1 MLGTRP
7 ARSLPASGCVAPAA
21 RHTVPMTPSLPP
33 TVAAHVPTGLLVG
46 GTWRPASG
54 GATFPV
60 HDPATTEV
68 LFDVA
73 DGTSE
78 DALAALTAADE
89 AFGEY
94 RATSPYQ
101 RSELLRAVYESITA
115 RAEDIAA
122 LVTAEGGKPLAEAR
136 AEVAYA
142 ADYVRWFSGEAL
154 RVDGLARRAPSGG
167 HHQLVLRRPV
177 GPALLITPWN
187 FPIAMIARKVAPALA
202 AGCTVVVK
210 PARLTPLTTAF
221 VAEIIREELDGHG
234 LPTGAIN
241 VVPSS
246 SARAISEPLLADP
259 RLRKLS
265 FTGSTE
271 VGRTLLAGAA
281 QNVLRTSM
289 ELGGNAPFLVFEDAD
304 IDAAVVGALAAKMRN
319 AGQTCVAANR
329 FLVHGR
335 VAAEFTERL
344 TEAFAA
350 LVVGH
355 GADPGVTVGPLIEP
369 AAVDRVE
376 ELVTSAAGAG
386 ARVRIGGDRPA
397 RPGWFYAPTV
407 LDRVSP
413 DMPVVTEEIFGP
425 VAPVVVFDSEDEA
438 IALANATPFGLV
450 AYAYTGDLSR
460 ALRLA
465 EAIDTGMLGINR
477 GMVSDAT
484 APFGGVKQSG
494 LGREGGEQGLEEYLD
509 TVYVAV

>member
-1 MLGTRP
+1 
-7 ARSLPASGCVAPAA
+7 
-21 RHTVPMTPSLPP
+21 MTSSLPP

-46 GTWRPASG
+46 GAWRPASG

-60 HDPATTEV
+60 HDPGTTEV

-73 DGTSE
+73 DATSE

-89 AFGEY
+89 AFDEY
-94 RATSPYQ
+94 RSSAPYA
-101 RSELLRAVYESITA
+101 RSELLRAVYDSITA
-115 RAEDIAA
+115 RTEDIAA

-136 AEVAYA
+136 VEVAYA
-142 ADYVRWFSGEAL
+142 ADYFRWFSGEAL
-154 RVDGLARRAPSGG
+154 RFDGLTRRAPAGT

-202 AGCTVVVK
+202 AGCTAVVK
-210 PARLTPLTTAF
+210 PARLAPLTTAF
-221 VAEIIREELDGHG
+221 VAEIVREELAERG
-234 LPTGAIN
+234 LPVGVLN

-246 SARAISEPLLADP
+246 SARAVSEPLLADP

-271 VGRTLLAGAA
+271 VGRTLIAGSA

-304 IDAAVVGALAAKMRN
+304 VDAAVVGAVAAKMRN
-319 AGQTCVAANR
+319 SGQTCVAANR
-329 FLVHGR
+329 FLVHAK
-335 VAAEFTERL
+335 VAGEFTERL
-344 TEAFAA
+344 TEAFAG

-355 GADPGVTVGPLIEP
+355 GTEPGVTVGPLIEK
-369 AAVDRVE
+369 AAVEKVDD
-376 ELVTSAAGAG
+376 LVASATGAG
-386 ARVRIGGDRPA
+386 ARVRIGGERPD

-407 LDRVSP
+407 LDRVTP

-425 VAPVVVFDSEDEA
+425 VAPVVTFGSEAEA
-438 IALANATPFGLV
+438 IAMANATPFGLV
-450 AYAYTGDLSR
+450 AYAYTGDVAR

-465 EAIDTGMLGINR
+465 EAVETGMLGINR

-484 APFGGVKQSG
+484 APFGGVKSSG
-494 LGREGGEQGLEEYLD
+494 LGREGGDEGLAEYLD

>member
-1 MLGTRP
+1 
-7 ARSLPASGCVAPAA
+7 
-21 RHTVPMTPSLPP
+21 MTPPTLPP

-46 GTWRPASG
+46 GSWRPATG
-54 GATFPV
+54 GRTFPV
-60 HDPATTEV
+60 HDPGTTEV

-78 DALAALTAADE
+78 DALAALAAADE

-94 RATSPYQ
+94 RAAAPYV
-101 RSELLRAVYESITA
+101 RSELLRGVYEQIVA
-115 RAEDIAA
+115 RAEDIAQ

-154 RVDGLARRAPSGG
+154 RLPGLARRAPAGG
-167 HHQLVLRRPV
+167 YHQLVLSRPV

-202 AGCTVVVK
+202 AGCTAVVK

-221 VAEIIREELDGHG
+221 VAEIVREELESRG
-234 LPTGAIN
+234 LPGGVLN

-246 SARAISEPLLADP
+246 SARAVSEPLLADT

-281 QNVLRTSM
+281 RNILRTSM

-304 IDAAVVGALAAKMRN
+304 VDAAVAGAVAAKMRN
-319 AGQTCVAANR
+319 SGQTCVAANR
-329 FLVHGR
+329 FLVHAS
-335 VAAEFTERL
+335 VAAEFTQKL
-344 TEAFAA
+344 TDAFAG

-355 GADPGVTVGPLIEP
+355 GAEPDVTVGPLIEE
-369 AAVDRVE
+369 AAVERVD
-376 ELVTSAAGAG
+376 ELVTAAADAG
-386 ARVRIGGDRPA
+386 ARVRVGGERPHRA
-397 RPGWFYAPTV
+397 GWFYEPTV
-407 LDRVSP
+407 LDRVTP
-413 DMPVVTEEIFGP
+413 DMAVVTEEIFGP
-425 VAPVVVFDSEDEA
+425 VAPVVTFGTEDEA
-438 IALANATPFGLV
+438 VAMANSTPFGLV
-450 AYAYTGDLSR
+450 AYAYTRDLAR
-460 ALRLA
+460 ALRLS
-465 EAIDTGMLGINR
+465 EAVDTGMLGVNR

-484 APFGGVKQSG
+484 APFGGVKHSG
-494 LGREGGEQGLEEYLD
+494 LGREGGDEGLAEYLD
-509 TVYVAV
+509 TVYLAV